1 MSRALATALLLV
13 SAAAAAAQEGGPEG
27 EPARRPREEI
37 FRMVDAYVADH
48 LQENLGLS
56 DEQQNRVLPLVR
68 KLNADRRRFAERRIR
83 AIHQMRR
90 MMKAGMANDPRIA
103 ELLQQV
109 KAAEAEE
116 PAAIRAGHDAI
127 DAVLTPV
134 QQAQF
139 RILEAEIE
147 HRLRQVMA
155 RVRGERR
162 DGPGRPRRKDAPRPP
177 PDPR

>member
-1 MSRALATALLLV
+1 MIRALAIALLLV
-13 SAAAAAAQEGGPEG
+13 SPAIAAADEGASEG
-27 EPARRPREEI
+27 ASPRPPREEI
-37 FRMVDAYVADH
+37 YRMVDTYLAGH

-56 DEQQNRVLPLVR
+56 DEQLDRVLPLVR
-68 KLNADRRRFAERRIR
+68 KLNADRRGFAERRIR

-116 PAAIRAGHDAI
+116 PVAVRAGHDAI

-139 RILEAEIE
+139 RVLEAEVE
-147 HRLRQVMA
+147 HRMRQVMA

-162 DGPGRPRRKDAPRPP
+162 DGQGRPRREGAPRPS

>member
-1 MSRALATALLLV
+1 MTRALATALLLI
-13 SAAAAAAQEGGPEG
+13 SATAAAAQEGRPEG
-27 EPARRPREEI
+27 GARRPPREEI
-37 FRMVDAYVADH
+37 SRMVDAYLADR
-48 LQENLGLS
+48 LQEKLALS
-56 DEQQNRVLPLVR
+56 DEQRNRVLPLVR
-68 KLNADRRRFAERRIR
+68 KLNADRRHFAERRIR

-90 MMKAGMANDPRIA
+90 MMKAGMTDDPRIA

-116 PAAIRAGHDAI
+116 PVAIRAGHDAI

-139 RILEAEIE
+139 RILEAEVE

-155 RVRGERR
+155 RVRAERR
-162 DGPGRPRRKDAPRPP
+162 DGPGRPRREDDPRRS

>member
-1 MSRALATALLLV
+1 MTRAWATALLLV
-13 SAAAAAAQEGGPEG
+13 LAAAATAQEGRPEG
-27 EPARRPREEI
+27 EPPRRPREEI

-56 DEQQNRVLPLVR
+56 DEQLNRVLPLVR
-68 KLNADRRRFAERRIR
+68 NLNADRRRFAERRIR

-109 KAAEAEE
+109 KTAEAEE
-116 PAAIRAGHDAI
+116 PVAIRAGHDAI

-134 QQAQF
+134 QQVQF

-162 DGPGRPRRKDAPRPP
+162 DAPGRPRRQDPRPP

>member
-1 MSRALATALLLV
+1 MTRALATALLLV
-13 SAAAAAAQEGGPEG
+13 SAAAASAQEGRPEG
-27 EPARRPREEI
+27 DPPRRPREEI

-56 DEQQNRVLPLVR
+56 DEQLNRVLPLVR

-90 MMKAGMANDPRIA
+90 MTKGGAANDPGLA

-109 KAAEAEE
+109 RAAEMEE
-116 PAAIRAGHDAI
+116 PPAIRAGHDAI
-127 DAVLTPV
+127 DSLLTPI

-139 RILEAEIE
+139 RVLEAEIE

-162 DGPGRPRRKDAPRPP
+162 GAPGRPRREGAPRPS

>member
-1 MSRALATALLLV
+1 VTRALATALLLV
-13 SAAAAAAQEGGPEG
+13 SAAAAAAQEGRPEG
-27 EPARRPREEI
+27 ERRPREEI

-56 DEQQNRVLPLVR
+56 DEQRNRVLPLVR

-90 MMKAGMANDPRIA
+90 MMKAGTVNDPRLV

-109 KAAEAEE
+109 KAAETEE

-134 QQAQF
+134 QQVQF

-147 HRLRQVMA
+147 HRMRRVMA

-162 DGPGRPRRKDAPRPP
+162 DAPGRPHREDAPRPP